1 MSLTSPR
8 SLGSPPSVLRRA
20 LVVAALLAAGL
31 HVSPVSGAEPAE
43 PDQPRTPTDAAAVFK
58 WGRADWRDEF
68 EVKGPPR
75 DTWQINK
82 PERAENT
89 KGMLSLESARRGT
102 VKALATDQAA
112 RYGRWEARVRARRFS
127 TNRTPY
133 QVVWELVPKRRYKC
147 GSKSIVLADYVP
159 GYGSAAGVVRTRP
172 GNELDFGIDLDLS
185 DDTFHTYAVE
195 VTPDHV
201 SWFVDTVVLHTERRP
216 EALSGTRLQPRFRLQ
231 ATKGERMDH
240 GRLQVDWVRYHD
252 LDRPNQQSIE
262 APEMTLS
269 TYDGACP
276 PP

>member
-1 MSLTSPR
+1 MRSRWLALTV
-8 SLGSPPSVLRRA
+8 LLACSPPEA
-20 LVVAALLAAGL
+20 PPVVGPLL
-31 HVSPVSGAEPAE
+31 
-43 PDQPRTPTDAAAVFK
+43 
-58 WGRADWRDEF
+58 
-68 EVKGPPR
+68 EVG
-75 DTWQINK
+75 Q
-82 PERAENT
+82 
-89 KGMLSLESARRGT
+89 
-102 VKALATDQAA
+102 
-112 RYGRWEARVRARRFS
+112 
-127 TNRTPY
+127 
-133 QVVWELVPKRRYKC
+133 
-147 GSKSIVLADYVP
+147 
-159 GYGSAAGVVRTRP
+159 
-172 GNELDFGIDLDLS
+172 NELDFGIDLDLS